1 MIGLSSQL
9 EKLKTEEINVTDMVR
24 ELMHLPMSES
34 KINDLKNKGIILEDK
49 YYIGMLDTVLNQLKN
64 ANSIKGIKAFEN
76 IIGIYRE
83 TESII
88 VENNFNIPAHMLARS
103 WVDFYRLVRDNE
115 YQEYLL
121 SGGRG
126 SLKSSTIPMVSIEQ
140 LINNPDTHILVV
152 RKLSNTLRDSVF
164 AQYKWAINQ
173 LGLENK
179 FKATVSPMQIV
190 YEPTGQTIYFRGG
203 DEPEKIKSIKPEFG
217 YIAYLWF
224 EEVDQFNGPED
235 IRNIEQSALRGG
247 PIAVRFKSYNA
258 PKSQHHWINN
268 YALLPKPNMY
278 VHHTTYLD
286 VPKKWLGQPF
296 VDEAELLRELN
307 ETAYKHEY
315 LGEIVGQGYN
325 VFDNIVAQ
333 EFSDDIIERFEYVYH
348 GQDWGWFPDPNRFVG
363 MSYDANTRN
372 LYIFREENGVKMNS
386 DEWAYKINDMIDKG
400 YTIIADS
407 NERKSIGDLRDMGFN
422 IREAI
427 KGPNSVHEGF
437 KWLSGLNNI
446 FIDPVRCPLTYKEF
460 INYEYEKDKEG
471 NAVTA
476 YPDRDNHSLAAVRY
490 AMEIVWKKRGL

>member
-1 MIGLSSQL
+1 M
-9 EKLKTEEINVTDMVR
+9 
-24 ELMHLPMSES
+24 
-34 KINDLKNKGIILEDK
+34 
-49 YYIGMLDTVLNQLKN
+49 
-64 ANSIKGIKAFEN
+64 
-76 IIGIYRE
+76 
-83 TESII
+83 
-88 VENNFNIPAHMLARS
+88 
-103 WVDFYRLVRDNE
+103 
-115 YQEYLL
+115 
-121 SGGRG
+121 
-126 SLKSSTIPMVSIEQ
+126 
-140 LINNPDTHILVV
+140 
-152 RKLSNTLRDSVF
+152 
-164 AQYKWAINQ
+164 
-173 LGLENK
+173 
-179 FKATVSPMQIV
+179 
-190 YEPTGQTIYFRGG
+190 
-203 DEPEKIKSIKPEFG
+203 
-217 YIAYLWF
+217 
-224 EEVDQFNGPED
+224 
-235 IRNIEQSALRGG
+235 
-247 PIAVRFKSYNA
+247 
-258 PKSQHHWINN
+258 
-268 YALLPKPNMY
+268 
-278 VHHTTYLD
+278 
-286 VPKKWLGQPF
+286 
-296 VDEAELLRELN
+296 
-307 ETAYKHEY
+307 
-315 LGEIVGQGYN
+315 
-325 VFDNIVAQ
+325 AQ